1 MNPVV
6 IVDIVLA
13 ALTRSFVGPCRNG
26 NKQPKAEERHETDL
40 DAFPLQ
46 RDTSKA
52 QGTSGGVG
60 RIPKA
65 RKSFCDKKIVIGSPV
80 VPAVVQQLFPGKCN
94 PIISVY

>member
-13 ALTRSFVGPCRNG
+13 G

-60 RIPKA
+60 RIPKKRECPSMT
-65 RKSFCDKKIVIGSPV
+65 RKS
-80 VPAVVQQLFPGKCN
+80 
-94 PIISVY
+94 